1 MPRNKELNEKMKDER
16 RVTIR
21 SQALRLFATR
31 GLAATKITDIAKA
44 AGMAQGL
51 LYHYYSSKD
60 DIFVELIEHA
70 FDRMNVAVLALE
82 KLEVPPQEKIKLAL
96 DNLLHG
102 LDEHEDTGFYH
113 LLIAQATAS
122 ETIPEE
128 AKKIIRQKNSV
139 PYKVMARIIARGQ
152 EEGTIKKFDP
162 DELAMV
168 FWTSVKGL
176 AIHKATHGA
185 AFKTPSSEILLNM
198 FV

>member
-16 RVTIR
+16 RLTIR
-21 SQALRLFATR
+21 SHALRLFATR
-31 GLAATKITDIAKA
+31 GLAATKITDIAAA

-60 DIFVELIEHA
+60 EIFIELIDHA
-70 FDRMNVAVLALE
+70 FERMNTAVLALE
-82 KLEVPPQEKIKLAL
+82 QLEAPPQAKIKLAL
-96 DNLLHG
+96 ENLLHG
-102 LDEHEDTGFYH
+102 LDENEDTGFYH

-139 PYKVMARIIARGQ
+139 PYDVMARIIAQGQ
-152 EEGTIKKFDP
+152 QEGTIKTFDP
-162 DELAMV
+162 KELAMV

-185 AFKTPSSEILLNM
+185 AFKTTSSAILLNM